1 MLAILSAI
9 LAGVFVFF
17 KSGFV
22 IAAISAV
29 SGYVAFVA
37 YAYVRSGITVAKDP
51 VNMLAIAAG
60 LPPSGPIRVE
70 RFITAI
76 VLPVV
81 VAYVT
86 FRVLS

>member
-1 MLAILSAI
+1 MSAL

-37 YAYVRSGITVAKDP
+37 YAYVRSGIVAKDP
-51 VNMLAIAAG
+51 VNRLSLAAG
-60 LPPSGPIRVE
+60 RPPSGPIRVE